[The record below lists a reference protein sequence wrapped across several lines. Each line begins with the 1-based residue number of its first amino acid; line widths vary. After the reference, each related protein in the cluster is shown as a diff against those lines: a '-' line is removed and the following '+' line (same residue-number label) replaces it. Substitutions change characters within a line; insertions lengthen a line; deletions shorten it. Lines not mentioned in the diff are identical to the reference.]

1 MSYENRAL
9 SVIALSG
16 IYRYQLTFTP
26 HLRVLQKL
34 IIFIKMNLLEFVRLR
49 LIRNIPTKPTIILQ

>member
-16 IYRYQLTFTP
+16 IYGYQLTFTP

-34 IIFIKMNLLEFVRLR
+34 IIFIKMNLLEFIRLR